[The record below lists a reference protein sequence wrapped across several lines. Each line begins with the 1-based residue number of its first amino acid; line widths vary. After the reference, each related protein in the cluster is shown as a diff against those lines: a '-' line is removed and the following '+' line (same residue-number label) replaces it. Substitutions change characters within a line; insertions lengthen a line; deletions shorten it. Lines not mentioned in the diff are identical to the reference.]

1 MNSDLLEKQTKK
13 VIEEQRFTLSGVTW
27 QEYEILRATMDN
39 YPGLRM
45 TYLKGTLEL
54 FMPSPEHETSKTTI
68 ARLIELYSLEK
79 NIRLYGCG
87 STTYRKKAKERG
99 LEPDESY
106 CIGRVKEFPDLA
118 IEVIMTS
125 GTIDKLEVYSGLG
138 VPEVWFWQNEQFRL
152 YSLQDGK
159 YEEVTRSKFLPD
171 LDLDLL
177 ATYIK
182 MPDQYDAI
190 VEFRNAIQEK

>member
-1 MNSDLLEKQTKK
+1 MNPHLLEKPTKQ

-39 YPGLRM
+39 FPGLRM

-54 FMPSPEHETSKTTI
+54 FMPSPEHETIKKTM
-68 ARLIELYSLEK
+68 ARLIELYSIET

-118 IEVIMTS
+118 IEVIITS
-125 GTIDKLEVYSGLG
+125 GTIDKLDVYQGLG
-138 VPEVWFWQNEQFRL
+138 VPEVWFWQNEQLCL
-152 YSLQDGK
+152 YYLQDGK
-159 YEEVTRSKFLPD
+159 YEEITRSKFLPD

-177 ATYIK
+177 ANCVK

-190 VEFRNAIQEK
+190 VEFRNAIRGK